1 MNIRNKLILVLITF
15 SIIPV
20 TTLVVFEI
28 KRDQKTLEKQIGIS
42 SLEFSHLA
50 LRRINEY
57 LKFKLEDVQGWR
69 ININHKDI
77 ATGDESGSLSSY
89 FKRLSESCDEYY
101 YIIALNKEGR
111 IVSSSDVKLVGAYLD
126 TDTEVQ
132 RVLEGNMI
140 IQDVSFN
147 RMAGGYAIVFSA
159 PILDKGAQAETV
171 GVVSAAL
178 RWDKLNEMISD
189 LKVGGEK
196 QDMANHFMLTNKEGL
211 VISCFDNEQMFS
223 TNLIGIGLK
232 SAKYAQEH
240 REGSLVETSE
250 HGISSFS
257 TYTYMKES
265 KNIPLMGW
273 LLILYQDTDRVF
285 APVSSLKMTMLYI
298 LPATIVLLIIFSFY
312 FANKI
317 SKPILSLALI
327 AKNIGDGDLT
337 KEVKFKGKDEISRLA
352 DSFNKMRVKLS
363 TSFENIERH
372 RKELQVLS
380 KRIVIVQEEER
391 KKLSL
396 ELHDEAGQAL
406 VALKINLEIITKLIP
421 TDATMAHKRLGDSKA
436 LLLNTINDLRNM
448 SFFLRPT
455 ILDQLGLADAIEAYA
470 GAFSA
475 RANISVKVRSDLES
489 KRFQQDVELSFYRMV
504 QEALTNILKHSEAN
518 VVQIEICCENNG
530 LTLRVKDNGN
540 GFDIAKMMEGAIV
553 ERRVGLLGMR
563 ERFTSIGASLN
574 ICSVLGEGT
583 ELMAKY
589 QTKS

>member
-1 MNIRNKLILVLITF
+1 MF

-20 TTLVVFEI
+20 TTLIVFEI

-42 SLEFSHLA
+42 SLEFTHLA

-69 ININHKDI
+69 NNINHKDI
-77 ATGDESGSLSSY
+77 ATGDESGSISSY

-101 YIIALNKEGR
+101 YIIALNKKGR

-132 RVLEGNMI
+132 KVLEGNMI

-147 RMAGGYAIVFSA
+147 RMAGGYAIVFSV
-159 PILDKGAQAETV
+159 PISDKGSQAETV

-178 RWDKLNEMISD
+178 RWDKVNEMISD
-189 LKVGGEK
+189 LKVGGKK
-196 QDMANHFMLTNKEGL
+196 QDMANHFMLINKDGQ
-211 VISCFDNEQMFS
+211 VISCFDEEQMFS
-223 TNLIGIGLK
+223 TNLIGIGLR

-250 HGISSFS
+250 HGIPSFS

-265 KNIPLMGW
+265 RNIPLMGW

-391 KKLSL
+391 KNLSL

-421 TDATMAHKRLGDSKA
+421 IDATMAHKRLGDSKA
-436 LLLNTINDLRNM
+436 LLINTINDLRNM

-470 GAFSA
+470 GTFST
-475 RANISVKVRSDLES
+475 RTNISVKVRSDLES
-489 KRFQQDVELSFYRMV
+489 KRFQQEVELSFYRMV
-504 QEALTNILKHSEAN
+504 QEALTNVLKHSEAN
-518 VVQIEICCENNG
+518 AVQIEICCENDG
-530 LTLRVKDNGN
+530 LILSVKDNGN
-540 GFDIAKMMEGAIV
+540 GFDIAKKMEEAII
-553 ERRVGLLGMR
+553 ERKVGLLGMR

-583 ELMAKY
+583 VLMAKY